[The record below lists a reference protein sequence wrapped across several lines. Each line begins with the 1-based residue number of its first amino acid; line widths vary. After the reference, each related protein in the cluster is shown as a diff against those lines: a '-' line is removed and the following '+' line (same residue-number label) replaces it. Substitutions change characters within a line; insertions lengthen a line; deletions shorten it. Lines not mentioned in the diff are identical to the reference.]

1 MTQLGVR
8 SLNLYEPANKWE
20 IRWGNTLR
28 WAAEYQVESEDQL
41 RLSIFETG
49 LDVRYE
55 LPVKILKCRS
65 DIGIYY
71 IYQHLIPYPT

>member
-20 IRWGNTLR
+20 IRWRNTLR
-28 WAAEYQVESEDQL
+28 WATEYQVESEDQL

-55 LPVKILKCRS
+55 LPVKILKRRS